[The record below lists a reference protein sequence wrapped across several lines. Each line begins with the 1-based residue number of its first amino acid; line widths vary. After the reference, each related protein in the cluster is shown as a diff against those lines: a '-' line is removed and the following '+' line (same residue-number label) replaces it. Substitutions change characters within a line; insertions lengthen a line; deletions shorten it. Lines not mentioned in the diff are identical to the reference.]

1 MVLSLSSR
9 RKEHVIG
16 RRFVPK
22 GSLNGCWNLHVWAC
36 EKCNSYKADLE
47 DDVSAITLFNGISEA
62 GPVHDPDLRV
72 EVERKARRSISRR
85 TGRPVGKS
93 NESVEATLKVPVFS
107 LSATFHAPP
116 QLDEDRANEL
126 ALFQLRALFFFL
138 TFDPDLRRGVWWAGK
153 LALANGAFKRDF
165 GNVVQIAFAQR
176 TASWDYRLMLTTAGG
191 YFRVAIRRHPEGEA
205 WSFALEWND
214 QYRLIGF
221 FGDEGICFSEADR
234 LPRFQALVS
243 SDANGN
249 RFAIRVETQLTED
262 NDILFANDE
271 P

>member
-1 MVLSLSSR
+1 MSSR

-36 EKCNSYKADLE
+36 EKCNSHKADLE
-47 DDVSAITLFNGISEA
+47 DDVSAITLFNGVSDV
-62 GPVHDPDLRV
+62 GPLHDPDLRV

-85 TGRPVGKS
+85 TGRPVGTS
-93 NESVEATLKVPVFS
+93 SESITATLKMPLIS
-107 LSATFHAPP
+107 LSATFRAPP
-116 QLDEDRANEL
+116 QLVEDRANEL

-138 TFDPDLRRGVWWAGK
+138 TFDPDLGHGVWWRGK
-153 LALANGAFKRDF
+153 LAPANGAFKRDF
-165 GNVVQIAFAQR
+165 GNVVQVAFAQK

-191 YFRVAIRRHPEGEA
+191 YFRVAIRKHPEGEA

-221 FGDEGICFSEADR
+221 FGDEGTCLSEADS
-234 LPRFQALVS
+234 LPRFQAMVS
-243 SDANGN
+243 SEDNGN
-249 RFAIRVETQLTED
+249 RFAIRVETLLTEC
-262 NDILFANDE
+262 NDILFSSDE
-271 P
+271 C